1 MLIDKV
7 FQCRQLRATLLI
19 TGVTTKNGTPI
30 SCEVRSY
37 NRETGELVNQ
47 TTSNQESGYA
57 ILGGR
62 QAGNYIIALD
72 PDSEFNLATQ
82 DNVK

>member
-1 MLIDKV
+1 MMIDEKI
-7 FQCRQLRATLLI
+7 FCNPFIATLLI
-19 TGVTTKNGTPI
+19 KGETTKNGVPL

-37 NRETGELVNQ
+37 NRKTGQLLNQ
-47 TTSNQESGYA
+47 AMSNLEGKYA
-57 ILGGR
+57 ILGSR
-62 QAGNYIIALD
+62 TADNYIVAID